1 MNNLITD
8 IATKLFDI
16 SENRLVVVFDN
27 DGFLLRQ
34 DVRYALGAVS
44 GRNIMSGRSLDLR
57 MLRELDMQQHPE
69 QTYLF
74 VATEDFFPLDDISA
88 EADIIRFSIARFFSR
103 YRWSQIHDL
112 SLPNLE
118 TVYASPEQINV
129 ASLRAATSVL
139 DVVDGNS
146 LSETNVIISDWD
158 KHSENPIFIKPAEW
172 INKTA
177 GLLLSAIELNCWEQM
192 QSGIDKV
199 NSLFQEFL
207 KEKYINIV
215 TSACSST
222 APRIVTHVLPFI
234 TKQNKAKSALIVVD
248 GMNYWQALLLGREVE
263 HRCNVKLSY
272 DCIYS
277 WLPSVTELSRQAIFR
292 GAKPVD
298 TYPQNPQNEKRLWD
312 EFWKKKNLPSYQRF
326 YQHSGI
332 IELESAVATVGYVAD
347 DLDEMMHSAKNYK
360 YLYDSTKRWVEEDT
374 LIENIHYLINKG
386 FTVYITT
393 DHGNIETKPYKR
405 IASSDKIG
413 ANISLRHVVLPSA
426 AEKSLFEQQH
436 EGHFMQ
442 IDNQSRTYFPV
453 DREAFTS
460 EPCVT
465 HGGTH
470 WLEVLIP
477 FITVNK

>member
-1 MNNLITD
+1 MNKLITD
-8 IATKLFDI
+8 IAAKLFDI

-34 DVRYALGAVS
+34 DVRYALGHVS
-44 GRNIMSGRSLDLR
+44 GRNIVSGNSLDLR
-57 MLRELDMQQHPE
+57 LLRELDLQQNID
-69 QTYLF
+69 QYFLF
-74 VATEDFFPLDDISA
+74 VATEDFIPLDDIIA
-88 EADIIRFSIARFFSR
+88 EADIIRFSIARFFPR
-103 YRWSQIHDL
+103 YRWTQIHDL
-112 SLPNLE
+112 SLSKLE
-118 TVYASPEQINV
+118 TVYSSPEQVNV
-129 ASLRAATSVL
+129 ASLRATTSVL
-139 DVVDGNS
+139 DVVES
-146 LSETNVIISDWD
+146 TCHSETNEIISDWD
-158 KHSENPIFIKPAEW
+158 KHSEKPNFIKPADW

-192 QSGIDKV
+192 QTGIDEV
-199 NSLFQEFL
+199 NSQFQKFL
-207 KEKYINIV
+207 KEKFINIV
-215 TSACSST
+215 TSTCSSA

-326 YQHSGI
+326 YQHSGSI
-332 IELESAVATVGYVAD
+332 DLESAVTTVGYVAD

-374 LIENIHYLINKG
+374 LIQNIQYLLDKG

-405 IASSDKIG
+405 IAASDKIG
-413 ANISLRHVVLPSA
+413 ANISLRHVVLHSV

-442 IDNQSRTYFPV
+442 IDNQSRTYYPV
-453 DREAFTS
+453 DREAFNS

>member
-1 MNNLITD
+1 MNKLIAD

-34 DVRYALGAVS
+34 DVHYALGYASGRSIVS
-44 GRNIMSGRSLDLR
+44 GNSLDLR
-57 MLRELDMQQHPE
+57 LLRELDLQQNID
-69 QTYLF
+69 QYFLF
-74 VATEDFFPLDDISA
+74 VATEDFIPLDDIIA
-88 EADIIRFSIARFFSR
+88 EADIIRFSIARFFPR
-103 YRWSQIHDL
+103 YRWTQIHDL
-112 SLPNLE
+112 SLSKLE
-118 TVYASPEQINV
+118 TVYSSPEQVNV
-129 ASLRAATSVL
+129 ASLRATTSVL
-139 DVVDGNS
+139 DVVES
-146 LSETNVIISDWD
+146 ISHSETNEIISNWD
-158 KHSENPIFIKPAEW
+158 KHSEKPNFIKPADW

-192 QSGIDKV
+192 QTGIDEV
-199 NSLFQEFL
+199 NSQFQKFL

-215 TSACSST
+215 TSTCSSA
-222 APRIVTHVLPFI
+222 APRIVSHVLPFI
-234 TKQNKAKSALIVVD
+234 SKQYSSKSALIVVD
-248 GMNYWQALLLGREVE
+248 GMNYWQSIVLGREIE
-263 HRCNVKLSY
+263 HCCNVKPKY

-298 TYPQNPQNEKRLWD
+298 TYPQNPQYEKRLWD

-326 YQHSGI
+326 YQHSGSI
-332 IELESAVATVGYVAD
+332 DLESAVTTVGYVAD

-374 LIENIHYLINKG
+374 LIQNIQYLIDKG

-405 IASSDKIG
+405 IAASDKIG
-413 ANISLRHVVLPSA
+413 ANISLRHVVLHSV

-442 IDNQSRTYFPV
+442 IDNQSRTYYPV
-453 DREAFTS
+453 DREAFNS

>member
-146 LSETNVIISDWD
+146 LSETNLIISDWD

-192 QSGIDKV
+192 QTGIDEVKHCL
-199 NSLFQEFL
+199 NRIEF
-207 KEKYINIV
+207 
-215 TSACSST
+215 
-222 APRIVTHVLPFI
+222 
-234 TKQNKAKSALIVVD
+234 
-248 GMNYWQALLLGREVE
+248 
-263 HRCNVKLSY
+263 
-272 DCIYS
+272 
-277 WLPSVTELSRQAIFR
+277 
-292 GAKPVD
+292 
-298 TYPQNPQNEKRLWD
+298 
-312 EFWKKKNLPSYQRF
+312 
-326 YQHSGI
+326 
-332 IELESAVATVGYVAD
+332 
-347 DLDEMMHSAKNYK
+347 
-360 YLYDSTKRWVEEDT
+360 
-374 LIENIHYLINKG
+374 
-386 FTVYITT
+386 
-393 DHGNIETKPYKR
+393 GNF
-405 IASSDKIG
+405 A
-413 ANISLRHVVLPSA
+413 
-426 AEKSLFEQQH
+426 
-436 EGHFMQ
+436 
-442 IDNQSRTYFPV
+442 
-453 DREAFTS
+453 
-460 EPCVT
+460 
-465 HGGTH
+465 
-470 WLEVLIP
+470 
-477 FITVNK
+477 